1 MFALVG
7 TGESSSALTDPWE
20 ERDSLP
26 KWLSN
31 HLDVSNF
38 LASSSSSKS
47 NGFLVNTSLRA
58 GKFSPGKPGRANEF
72 VFPKVLFIYLSKKK
86 KRRYWNA
93 CGNEWFAWPWATA
106 VSNLLFVLPRSSPRR
121 SAFHG
126 RSFRHPRYNRPRP
139 RPSVLRTSAS
149 SPSFS
154 PTRRRRSRRSPPLPH
169 PAPRR
174 R

>member
-86 KRRYWNA
+86 KEDT
-93 CGNEWFAWPWATA
+93 GMLVET
-106 VSNLLFVLPRSSPRR
+106 SGSHG
-121 SAFHG
+121 HG
-126 RSFRHPRYNRPRP
+126 RRRCPISY
-139 RPSVLRTSAS
+139 
-149 SPSFS
+149 SFS
-154 PTRRRRSRRSPPLPH
+154 LGRLRDVAHFTGDPFATRDIIDHVLVPLF
-169 PAPRR
+169 
-174 R
+174 

>member
-7 TGESSSALTDPWE
+7 TGESSNALTDPWE

-58 GKFSPGKPGRANEF
+58 GKFSPGKPGERGELA
-72 VFPKVLFIYLSKKK
+72 II
-86 KRRYWNA
+86 
-93 CGNEWFAWPWATA
+93 
-106 VSNLLFVLPRSSPRR
+106 LFVYSVEVKEKKEEERKKITGMLVETSGS
-121 SAFHG
+121 HG
-126 RSFRHPRYNRPRP
+126 HG
-139 RPSVLRTSAS
+139 
-149 SPSFS
+149 
-154 PTRRRRSRRSPPLPH
+154 
-169 PAPRR
+169 
-174 R
+174 